1 MKRPLK
7 IYQLAPK
14 EMQTRFALVPYGRYL
29 NVQLQKA
36 SAGAILDF
44 IVDWRKDRFVLIRK
58 ATLKVNSSVFSL
70 LLKSIYGED
79 ATWQKLSEEWRA
91 QCIVEGLGKDAFDPE
106 NVLLLS
112 VKKFDQEEY
121 DAEIERIKKAEER
134 ERTLAEIKNLTYK
147 HPAIKSQSNT

>member
-14 EMQTRFALVPYGRYL
+14 EMQTSFVFAPYGRYL
-29 NVQLQKA
+29 NTQLQKA

-58 ATLKVNSSVFSL
+58 AKLAVNSSVFSL

-91 QCIVEGLGKDAFDPE
+91 QCIVEGLGSRAYDE
-106 NVLLLS
+106 QNVLLLE
-112 VKKFDQEEY
+112 VKNYVKEEY
-121 DAEIERIKKAEER
+121 EAELERIRLAEER
-134 ERTLAEIKNLTYK
+134 EKRLAEIKTGTYRHK
-147 HPAIKSQSNT
+147 DVIY

>member
-29 NVQLQKA
+29 NQKLLNA
-36 SAGAILDF
+36 KSGDLVEF
-44 IVDWRKDRFVLIRK
+44 CVDWRRDKFVLIRK

-91 QCIVEGLGKDAFDPE
+91 QCIVEGLGSRAYDE
-106 NVLLLS
+106 QSVLLLE
-112 VKKFDQEEY
+112 VKPYVKEEY
-121 DAEIERIKKAEER
+121 EAELERIRLAEER
-134 ERTLAEIKNLTYK
+134 EKRLAEIKAGTYRHK
-147 HPAIKSQSNT
+147 DVIY

>member
-14 EMQTRFALVPYGRYL
+14 EMQTSFALAPYGRYL

-91 QCIVEGLGKDAFDPE
+91 RCIVEGLGSKAFDE
-106 NVLLLS
+106 QSVLLLE
-112 VKKFDQEEY
+112 VKPYVKEEY
-121 DAEIERIKKAEER
+121 EAEQERIRLAEER
-134 ERTLAEIKNLTYK
+134 EKRLAEIKAGTYRHK
-147 HPAIKSQSNT
+147 DVIY